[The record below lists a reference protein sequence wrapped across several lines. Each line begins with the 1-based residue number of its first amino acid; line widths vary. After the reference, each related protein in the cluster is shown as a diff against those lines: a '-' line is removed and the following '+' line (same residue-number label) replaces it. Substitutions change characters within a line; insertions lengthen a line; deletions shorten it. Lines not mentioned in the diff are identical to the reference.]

1 MVYPA
6 LIAIVDD
13 DPRILTLLRLELED
27 LGFAVRC
34 YTNASDFLESLH
46 NDSPDIVLLDILM
59 PNMDGIECLYQA
71 RESGYQGSVLIF
83 TAISD
88 NQKRQEAM
96 LAGAQ
101 AYILKPDLFRDL
113 EALIGQYLPG

>member
-1 MVYPA
+1 VAGPA
-6 LIAIVDD
+6 LIAVVDD
-13 DPRILTLLRLELED
+13 APRILRLLELELQD

-34 YTNASDFLESLH
+34 YPNAASFLESLH
-46 NDSPDIVLLDILM
+46 NETPDLVLLDILM
-59 PNMDGIECLYQA
+59 PRIDGIECLYQA
-71 RESGYQGSVLIF
+71 RESGYEGKVVIF

-101 AYILKPDLFRDL
+101 AYVLKPDLFRDL
-113 EALIGQYLPG
+113 DSLMSQHLPG